1 MMGRE
6 RKGGKEKFGRLEIK
20 IVDNLIIGATKVIHR
35 SEKTKNVKYLKLNL
49 KIDFELNRKQKLHT
63 RRI

>member
-1 MMGRE
+1 MCVL
-6 RKGGKEKFGRLEIK
+6 KL

-35 SEKTKNVKYLKLNL
+35 SEKAKNVKYLKLNL